1 MCLDYMEPPITRVR
15 QPIEELGKFAT
26 KVLFE
31 HIGNPNAKTT
41 QLELTT
47 RIILG
52 NSVCPYSK

>member
-1 MCLDYMEPPITRVR
+1 MEPPITRVR